1 MGNLTAQQVMEVKG
15 KGFLRNRGTDLFSGR
30 LVAPGTVFTAQNMED
45 IAHMARTMGN
55 GKVLPTSRL
64 TVEIPGIPYER
75 IPEAMAYAQAHGM
88 RFGGTGAKIR
98 PVAACKGTTCVYGNF
113 DTQELARKIH
123 EAYYLGWTDVALPH
137 KFKITVGGCP
147 NSCMKPSLNDFGV
160 EGHRAPRY
168 NPEACRG
175 CKVCGVEN
183 SCPMKCAVLRE
194 GKLEIDQAVCNKC
207 GVCLGKCPF
216 HAVEWESPV
225 EYQLF
230 FGGTWGKRA
239 RLADP
244 LPHLVGEEEILPYLE
259 KSILWFKENA
269 YQKERFG
276 LALERVGFEKFLQEI
291 QGDSLL
297 QRKQEILSA
306 PIKTRA

>member
-1 MGNLTAQQVMEVKG
+1 M
-15 KGFLRNRGTDLFSGR
+15 
-30 LVAPGTVFTAQNMED
+30 
-45 IAHMARTMGN
+45 
-55 GKVLPTSRL
+55 
-64 TVEIPGIPYER
+64 
-75 IPEAMAYAQAHGM
+75 
-88 RFGGTGAKIR
+88 
-98 PVAACKGTTCVYGNF
+98 
-113 DTQELARKIH
+113 
-123 EAYYLGWTDVALPH
+123 
-137 KFKITVGGCP
+137 
-147 NSCMKPSLNDFGV
+147 
-160 EGHRAPRY
+160 
-168 NPEACRG
+168 
-175 CKVCGVEN
+175 
-183 SCPMKCAVLRE
+183 
-194 GKLEIDQAVCNKC
+194 
-207 GVCLGKCPF
+207 
-216 HAVEWESPV
+216 

-297 QRKQEILSA
+297 QCKQKILSA